1 MFTRLPRW
9 PILLLLAVAVLY
21 CGRHVLGAWMGEY
34 LVQAGPPARADLAV
48 VRGGDP
54 YGNRVLTGGELAR
67 QGYVRQVLVSGP
79 AGVYGLHECDLAI
92 PFAIKAGYPAADF
105 IPFPNDAKS
114 TKEEAADVA
123 AELRRRNARSIDL
136 VTSDYH
142 TRRAGRIFRYTAPGI
157 EIHVVS
163 VPDRDFRAGGWWKT
177 RQGEKVFAIEWMK
190 TIAEW
195 LGV

>member
-1 MFTRLPRW
+1 
-9 PILLLLAVAVLY
+9 
-21 CGRHVLGAWMGEY
+21 MGEY

-48 VRGGDP
+48 VLAGDP
-54 YGNRVLTGGELAR
+54 YGNRVLKGGELAR

-79 AGVYGLHECDLAI
+79 AGMYGLHECDLAI

-142 TRRAGRIFRYTAPGI
+142 TRRAGRIFRYTAPEI

-163 VPDRDFRAGGWWKT
+163 APDQDFRAGGWWKT